1 MDKYSTWLCKFAQL
15 ASTFV
20 NLCSVCTAHRVRDT
34 VFILYIA
41 NIYCVFDEN
50 FESNLF
56 FFYFSLEKILII
68 TNHTVFTMFNICV

>member
-1 MDKYSTWLCKFAQL
+1 MQCVYS
-15 ASTFV
+15 ASGARY
-20 NLCSVCTAHRVRDT
+20 C
-34 VFILYIA
+34 IYIIYIA

-68 TNHTVFTMFNICV
+68 TNHTAFTMFNICV